1 MQLKHLF
8 LILILLFSL
17 VISVSSSR
25 DYTYKMRNE
34 MTYPTT
40 ELDVKLVQSLNPSTS
55 SNGENG
61 VYSICVG
68 DTKNLRDYIQYIT
81 EYPNLGL
88 KISCYCD
95 ASTTADDCNQPAYN
109 IVSKYGYTGDVKF
122 IPESDYK
129 TIINKTLLDYH
140 RAENNSELTSDD
152 HRIINYIATVGG
164 GALLQ
169 RVGNGIKIK
178 YADSLAGMGC
188 YGTYSVTVKKPDGN
202 TVVPPGGGSSLDKF
216 SSANINYKF
225 DQPGEYT
232 VTYTATIKGC
242 IGILKELK
250 KNPDSPTVIHAFKDK
265 KSGVMPFSV
274 SESVKFNV
282 IPKEMP
288 EVDASKPVIDSEI
301 DSNGNI
307 VPTKLVEE
315 EEKTFVIRFNLT
327 NVGKQAVAI
336 TDISNPV
343 DTEKDVNKRIQIRV
357 VKIEKD
363 PKFAEYALQPGEKIS
378 VMITAI
384 GKPPKDSSGMHTLM
398 INYTY
403 EAKDAGVCSGVAN
416 AKKTENTTVDIEVVK
431 KEENQRLGLSVEIVP
446 NSITLGNLK
455 AVEGNGVTV
464 NGSVWVN
471 PNKIAAN
478 GANVTL
484 KRIISKLRD
493 ANCVENCREY
503 EVVCNNTVMKIK
515 ADEYGH
521 YSFDSVKLS
530 DECLNVNKV
539 GTLEAEVGAEWNKLQ
554 ASASGSANVNT
565 ATPPPECTLT
575 YKRIFGPTEKYN
587 IKVKI
592 NNWNEGYSIKEA
604 TYDCGDG
611 SGPKKLSPNSKEEFE
626 CNYGPELTQE
636 ASRTAIYKR
645 DYSTS
650 GRGLSTES
658 MTCKTSVGMCYFQLG

>member
-1 MQLKHLF
+1 MKLKYLL
-8 LILILLFSL
+8 LIGMFLFSL
-17 VISVSSSR
+17 VIATSSSKSYV
-25 DYTYKMRNE
+25 YTMSDSIAQIFSTLNVNLYQ
-34 MTYPTT
+34 T
-40 ELDVKLVQSLNPSTS
+40 LNPETVNNE
-55 SNGENG
+55 NGEYTLCEDDS
-61 VYSICVG
+61 V
-68 DTKNLRDYIQYIT
+68 NLAKYIKYDSSF
-81 EYPNLGL
+81 PGSL
-88 KISCYCD
+88 KIKSYCD
-95 ASTTADDCNQPAYN
+95 DGVSIYSCNASAYILSSLSSYNGKTAIITNDEYDTIKDSDLLKFYQPYAALGGN
-109 IVSKYGYTGDVKF
+109 EKSVIDK
-122 IPESDYK
+122 
-129 TIINKTLLDYH
+129 
-140 RAENNSELTSDD
+140 
-152 HRIINYIATVGG
+152 IATTTG
-164 GALLQ
+164 GAWLWRDESGTQ
-169 RVGNGIKIK
+169 IK
-178 YADSLAGMGC
+178 YAHSYAGMGC

-232 VTYTATIKGC
+232 VTYTTTIKEC

-250 KNPDSPTVIHAFKDK
+250 KNPDSPTVIHAFKDR
-265 KSGVMPFSV
+265 KSGAMPFSV
-274 SESVKFNV
+274 SESVKFKV
-282 IPKEMP
+282 IPIEMP

-327 NVGKQAVAI
+327 NVGKQVVAI
-336 TDISNPV
+336 KDISYPV
-343 DTEKDVNKRIQIRV
+343 DMEKDVNKRIQIRG

-363 PKFAEYALQPGEKIS
+363 PKFAEYALQPGGKIS
-378 VMITAI
+378 VMITAT

-403 EAKDAGVCSGVAN
+403 EAKDAGVCGVAN
-416 AKKTENTTVDIEVVK
+416 AKKTESTTVDIEVVK
-431 KEENQRLGLSVEIVP
+431 KEENQRLGLSVGIVP

-455 AVEGNGVTV
+455 AVERNGVTV
-464 NGSVWVN
+464 SGNVWVN
-471 PNKIAAN
+471 PGNIAAN

-493 ANCVENCREY
+493 ANCVKNCREY
-503 EVVCNNTVMKIK
+503 EVVCNNTEMKIK

-539 GTLEAEVGAEWNKLQ
+539 GTLEAEVEAEWNKLR

-636 ASRTAIYKR
+636 ASRTVIYKR
-645 DYSTS
+645 DYSIS